1 MAKIELNAAVGAIR
15 GKMDGW
21 VYRQHRG
28 QTVVQPHR
36 ILEKGE
42 PTAAQHTQRERFRAA
57 QAYAAEVLANPLR
70 RQEYQKLGVERKRPP
85 NALLVA
91 NFLTPPVIEQVE
103 FSGYAGGQGEPIWIV
118 ASDAI
123 EVVDVT
129 IAIRG
134 ADDVVIES
142 GPAAKDHGV
151 WVYRT
156 TTTIPANAPRQ
167 IEVTAR
173 NRARTEAKRT
183 VETR

>member
-21 VYRQHRG
+21 VYRQHHG

-42 PTAAQHTQRERFRAA
+42 PTAAQHNQRERFRAA

-70 RQEYQKLGVERKRPP
+70 RQEYQKLGAERKRPP
-85 NALLVA
+85 NTLLVA

-103 FSGYAGGQGEPIWIV
+103 LSGYAGGLGEPIWVV
-118 ASDAI
+118 ATDAI

-129 IAIRG
+129 VAIRG

-156 TTTIPANAPRQ
+156 TTAVPANLPRQ

-173 NRARTEAKRT
+173 NRARAEVKRT
-183 VETR
+183 VEKR